1 MNRRRLLTTLL
12 GLLLCSALVFSG
24 CITELNVDDDEN
36 NECEDWAY
44 WNNNGS
50 TEGCPYDDD
59 NDDDDDDDKE
69 CEDWAYWNNNG
80 STEGCPY
87 ADDDDDPLLG
97 SPVWIQVTSTVGM
110 LGIAAMVLTR
120 RAAD

>member
-1 MNRRRLLTTLL
+1 MTALL
-12 GLLLCSALVFSG
+12 GLLLCSAFVFSG
-24 CITELNVDDDEN
+24 CIAEL
-36 NECEDWAY
+36 
-44 WNNNGS
+44 
-50 TEGCPYDDD
+50 
-59 NDDDDDDDKE
+59 DDDDDEDKE

-87 ADDDDDPLLG
+87 ADDDDGRFLG

>member
-24 CITELNVDDDEN
+24 CIAESDVDDDEN

-50 TEGCPYDDD
+50 TEGCPY
-59 NDDDDDDDKE
+59 
-69 CEDWAYWNNNG
+69 
-80 STEGCPY
+80 
-87 ADDDDDPLLG
+87 ADDDDGRFLG
-97 SPVWIQVTSTVGM
+97 SPVWFQVTSAVGM
-110 LGIAAMVLTR
+110 LGIAAIAFSRCAT
-120 RAAD
+120 D

>member
-1 MNRRRLLTTLL
+1 MTALL
-12 GLLLCSALVFSG
+12 GLLLCSAIVFSG
-24 CITELNVDDDEN
+24 CITE
-36 NECEDWAY
+36 
-44 WNNNGS
+44 S
-50 TEGCPYDDD
+50 
-59 NDDDDDDDKE
+59 DDDDDDDKE
-69 CEDWAYWNNNG
+69 CEEWAYWNNNC

-110 LGIAAMVLTR
+110 LGIAAIAR

>member
-1 MNRRRLLTTLL
+1 MTTVL
-12 GLLLCSALVFSG
+12 GLLLCSALGFSG
-24 CITELNVDDDEN
+24 CIAESDVDDDEN

-50 TEGCPYDDD
+50 TEGCPYA
-59 NDDDDDDDKE
+59 DDDDDDDDDDEDKE
-69 CEDWAYWNNNG
+69 CEDWAFWNNNG

-87 ADDDDDPLLG
+87 ADDDDGRFLG

-110 LGIAAMVLTR
+110 LGIASIVLSR